1 MYLVKN
7 FITYI
12 ILYTKMTELIELHDA
27 TCRNAVYKQGL
38 IDLIND
44 LNIEIITMVEVGSY
58 QGESTIIFAENM
70 AGLQELHAVDPWSN
84 GYCEG
89 DSCSDRYPMEI
100 VESNF
105 DIRTKNYNI
114 IKKHKTTSKEYVNN
128 IPDESL
134 DFVYIDGDHSYAS
147 CKEDINMWLPKIK
160 KGGIIAGHDYLE
172 ACFMGVVNAV
182 NETFGKPDKTYNDT
196 SWLKF
201 L

>member
-1 MYLVKN
+1 
-7 FITYI
+7 
-12 ILYTKMTELIELHDA
+12 MTELIELHEA
-27 TCRNAVYKQGL
+27 TCRNSTYKQGL

-44 LNIEIITMVEVGSY
+44 LDNKITNMVEVGSY
-58 QGESTIIFAENM
+58 QGESTIIFADNIN
-70 AGLQELHAVDPWSN
+70 GLQELHAIDPWSN
-84 GYCEG
+84 GYAPG
-89 DSCSDRYPMEI
+89 DACSDKYPMSV

-105 DIRTKNYNI
+105 DIRTKNFSV
-114 IKKHKTTSKEYVNN
+114 IKKHKTTSKEFVKE
-128 IPDESL
+128 IADGSL
-134 DFVYIDGDHSYAS
+134 DFVYIDGDHSYNS

-160 KGGIIAGHDYLE
+160 QGGIIAGHDYLE